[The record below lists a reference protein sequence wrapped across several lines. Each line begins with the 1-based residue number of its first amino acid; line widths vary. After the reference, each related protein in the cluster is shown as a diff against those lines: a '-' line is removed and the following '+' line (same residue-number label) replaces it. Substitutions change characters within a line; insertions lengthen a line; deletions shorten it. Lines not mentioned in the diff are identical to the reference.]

1 MAPQIGNVG
10 MAIIRDVLKEQYGK
24 LATTTSTSLLGLRI
38 KCKSRSYFDLFPCV
52 HIVYEVTLPNHTFI
66 YSGQA
71 GSKKK

>member
-24 LATTTSTSLLGLRI
+24 LATTTSTSLLGLGI
-38 KCKSRSYFDLFPCV
+38 KSRSYFDLFPCV